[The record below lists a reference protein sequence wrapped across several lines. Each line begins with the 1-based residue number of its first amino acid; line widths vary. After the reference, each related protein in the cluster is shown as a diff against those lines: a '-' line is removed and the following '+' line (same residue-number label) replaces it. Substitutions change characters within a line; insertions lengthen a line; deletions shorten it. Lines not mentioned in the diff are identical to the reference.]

1 MKSFFMT
8 TINLTSVN
16 SHLLASIHIRPLNPK
31 TMVMKKVLLMF
42 DGAHFSKG
50 AFDFVR
56 QLNML
61 EHVLVTGVFLPQSVA
76 SSLWSYTDAM
86 TGTVLMPVLP
96 QTDTEVLK
104 ASRTEFETL
113 CRKNGMEYR
122 VHEDAYDFALPE
134 LITESRFADLLVIG
148 SESFYQDEE
157 HEINEYLQ
165 EVLQRVECPVIVV
178 PEHFEFPNTT
188 ILSYDG
194 SASSVYAIKQ
204 FAYLFPELSRQP
216 TLLVYAHED
225 DKIEFPHESN
235 IEELT
240 ARHFQDLSLLK
251 LEINP
256 SKYFTAWMNQ
266 KEGAILVAGAYG
278 RSTISQMFK
287 RSFIKSVIGAH
298 KIPVFIAHRS

>member
-1 MKSFFMT
+1 
-8 TINLTSVN
+8 
-16 SHLLASIHIRPLNPK
+16 
-31 TMVMKKVLLMF
+31 MKKVLLMF
-42 DGAHFSKG
+42 DGAHFSNG

-56 QLNML
+56 QLNNL
-61 EHVLVTGVFLPQSVA
+61 EHVLVTGVFLPQTVA

-96 QTDTEVLK
+96 QTDPDVYTT
-104 ASRTEFETL
+104 SRKEFETR
-113 CRKNGMEYR
+113 CKKSGIEYR

-148 SESFYQDEE
+148 SESFYENED

-165 EVLQRVECPVIVV
+165 EVLQKVECPVIVV
-178 PEHFEFPNTT
+178 PEKFEFPNTT

-204 FAYLFPELSRQP
+204 FAYLFPELSNQP
-216 TLLVYAHED
+216 TLLVYAQD
-225 DKIEFPHESN
+225 DEKIEFPHENN

-240 ARHFQDLSLLK
+240 ARHFQDLTLMK

-256 SKYFTAWMNQ
+256 TKYFSAWMNQ
-266 KEGAILVAGAYG
+266 KQGAILVAGAYG

-287 RSFIKSVIGAH
+287 RSFIKNVIGAH

>member
-1 MKSFFMT
+1 
-8 TINLTSVN
+8 
-16 SHLLASIHIRPLNPK
+16 
-31 TMVMKKVLLMF
+31 MVMKKVLLMF

-56 QLNML
+56 QLNNL
-61 EHVLVTGVFLPQSVA
+61 EHVLVTGVFLPQSIA

-86 TGTVLMPVLP
+86 TGTVLVPVLP
-96 QTDTEVLK
+96 ETDPAILT
-104 ASRTEFETL
+104 ASKTEFETR
-113 CRKNGMEYR
+113 CKKSGIEYR

-148 SESFYQDEE
+148 SESFYEGREE
-157 HEINEYLQ
+157 SINEYLQ
-165 EVLQRVECPVIVV
+165 EVLQKVECPVIVV
-178 PEHFEFPNTT
+178 PETFEFPNTT
-188 ILSYDG
+188 VLSYDG

-225 DKIEFPHESN
+225 DKIEFPHENN
-235 IEELT
+235 IEELA
-240 ARHFQDLSLLK
+240 ARHFQDLTMMK

-256 SKYFTAWMNQ
+256 TKYFAAWMNN

-278 RSTISQMFK
+278 RSTISQVLRK
-287 RSFIKSVIGAH
+287 SFIKSIIGAH

>member
-1 MKSFFMT
+1 
-8 TINLTSVN
+8 
-16 SHLLASIHIRPLNPK
+16 
-31 TMVMKKVLLMF
+31 MVMKKVLLMF

-56 QLNML
+56 QLNNL
-61 EHVLVTGVFLPQSVA
+61 EHVLVTGVFLPQSIA

-86 TGTVLMPVLP
+86 TGTVLVPVLP
-96 QTDTEVLK
+96 ETDAAVLTACK
-104 ASRTEFETL
+104 TEFETR
-113 CRKNGMEYR
+113 CQKSGIEYR

-148 SESFYQDEE
+148 SESFYEGHEE
-157 HEINEYLQ
+157 GINEYLQ
-165 EVLQRVECPVIVV
+165 EVLQKVECPVIVV
-178 PEHFEFPNTT
+178 PETFEFPNTT
-188 ILSYDG
+188 VLSYDG

-225 DKIEFPHESN
+225 DKIEFPHENN
-235 IEELT
+235 IEELA
-240 ARHFQDLSLLK
+240 ARHFQDLTMMK

-256 SKYFTAWMNQ
+256 TKYFAAWMNN

-278 RSTISQMFK
+278 RSTISQVLRK
-287 RSFIKSVIGAH
+287 SFIKSIIGAH